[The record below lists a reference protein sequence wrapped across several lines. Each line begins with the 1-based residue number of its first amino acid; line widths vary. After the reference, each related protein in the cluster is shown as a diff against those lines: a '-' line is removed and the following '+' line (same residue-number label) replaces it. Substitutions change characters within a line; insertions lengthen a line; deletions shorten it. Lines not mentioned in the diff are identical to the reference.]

1 LKPSKVSYLYIVLLI
16 FAVIGLFIILPAE
29 NVANAQQGNPLE
41 PTVTG
46 TPSGVMATVRLDQ
59 QEIPN
64 VRSGPG
70 RFYPKIGVLLAGQQV
85 PVKGKSSGGDWV
97 LIAYPGVP
105 GGEGWVYSAYVQLTP
120 GEIPVIEPPP
130 TPTPLVTQTIDA
142 TLAAQFIVTP
152 IPTRMDTFTP
162 APPVVIPTYVDE
174 SANFSPGGIPA
185 GLVILVIAG
194 LGITIGIWAVLQGR

>member
-1 LKPSKVSYLYIVLLI
+1 MSRKVLI
-16 FAVIGLFIILPAE
+16 PVGIAIFFIIGSILLTK
-29 NVANAQQGNPLE
+29 NISLVQAQQDQPSA

-70 RFYPKIGVLLAGQQV
+70 RFYPKIGVLLPGQQV
-85 PVKGKSSGGDWV
+85 PVKGKSAGGDWILV
-97 LIAYPGVP
+97 IYPGVT
-105 GGEGWVYSAYVQLTP
+105 GGEGWVYSPYVQLTP
-120 GEIPVIEPPP
+120 GEIPIIEPPP
-130 TPTPLVTQTIDA
+130 SPTPLVTQTIDA

-162 APPVVIPTYVDE
+162 APPVSIPTYTDE
-174 SANFSPGGIPA
+174 SANLTPGGVPI
-185 GLVILVIAG
+185 GLVILIIAG
-194 LGITIGIWAVLQGR
+194 LGITIGAWAVIQGR

>member
-1 LKPSKVSYLYIVLLI
+1 MSRKVLVSTIFVLLI
-16 FAVIGLFIILPAE
+16 TMISAAFFALNTHIVF
-29 NVANAQQGNPLE
+29 AQQDQPSG

-46 TPSGVMATVRLDQ
+46 TPSGVMATVRTDQ

-70 RFYPKIGVLLAGQQV
+70 RFYPKIGVLLPGQQV
-85 PVKGKSSGGDWV
+85 PVKGKSAGGDWV
-97 LIAYPGVP
+97 LILYPGVT
-105 GGEGWVYSAYVQLTP
+105 GGEGWVYSPYVQLTP
-120 GEIPVIEPPP
+120 GEIPIIEPPP

-162 APPVVIPTYVDE
+162 APPIVIPTYTDE
-174 SANFSPGGIPA
+174 SANLIPGGVPI
-185 GLVILVIAG
+185 GLIILIIAG
-194 LGITIGIWAVLQGR
+194 LGITIGVWAVLQSR

>member
-1 LKPSKVSYLYIVLLI
+1 LNRPKVSKTHLI
-16 FAVIGLFIILPAE
+16 LFFFLVSGLFSIIPE
-29 NVANAQQGNPLE
+29 DGIVFAQQGTSSE

-70 RFYPKIGVLLAGQQV
+70 RFYPKIGVLMPGQQV
-85 PVKGKSSGGDWV
+85 PVKGKSSGGDWI
-97 LIAYPGVP
+97 LIVYPGVP
-105 GGEGWVYSAYVQLTP
+105 GGEGWVYSPYVQLTP

-130 TPTPLVTQTIDA
+130 TPTPLVTQTIDT

>member
-1 LKPSKVSYLYIVLLI
+1 MKAIRVSTFLFTIALL
-16 FAVIGLFIILPAE
+16 FAGGFLLFPTSSTAL
-29 NVANAQQGNPLE
+29 AQQA

-46 TPSGVMATVRLDQ
+46 TPSGVIATVRVDQ
-59 QEIPN
+59 AEIPN

-70 RFYPKIGVLLAGQQV
+70 RYYPKIGVLLPGQQV
-85 PVKGKSSGGDWV
+85 PVKGKSSGGDWILV
-97 LIAYPGVP
+97 VYPGVT
-105 GGEGWVYSAYVQLTP
+105 GGEGWVYSPYLQLTP

-130 TPTPLVTQTIDA
+130 TPTPLVTQTINA

-162 APPVVIPTYVDE
+162 AAPVTIPTYTDDSSVI
-174 SANFSPGGIPA
+174 SPGGVPM

-194 LGITIGIWAVLQGR
+194 LGITIGAWAVIQGR

>member
-1 LKPSKVSYLYIVLLI
+1 MSRKVLFFSIFVLLI
-16 FAVIGLFIILPAE
+16 IMISAAFFALTTH
-29 NVANAQQGNPLE
+29 NVFAQQGQPSG

-46 TPSGVMATVRLDQ
+46 TPSGVMATVRTDQ

-70 RFYPKIGVLLAGQQV
+70 RFYPKIGVLLPGQQV
-85 PVKGKSSGGDWV
+85 PVKGKSAGGDWV
-97 LIAYPGVP
+97 LIIYPGVT
-105 GGEGWVYSAYVQLTP
+105 GGEGWVYSPYVQLTP
-120 GEIPVIEPPP
+120 GEIPIIEPPP

-162 APPVVIPTYVDE
+162 APPVVIPTYTDE
-174 SANFSPGGIPA
+174 SANLIPGGVPI
-185 GLVILVIAG
+185 GLLILVIAG
-194 LGITIGIWAVLQGR
+194 LGITIGVWAVLQSR